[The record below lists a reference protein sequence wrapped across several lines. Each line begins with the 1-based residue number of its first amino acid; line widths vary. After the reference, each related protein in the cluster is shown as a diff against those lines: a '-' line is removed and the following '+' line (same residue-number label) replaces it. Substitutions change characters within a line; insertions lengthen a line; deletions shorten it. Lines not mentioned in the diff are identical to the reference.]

1 VFAASPFDAFV
12 EKRGSARRRGTFG
25 MIVHEMGRLIV
36 EGVYAAGTTLPREDE
51 LIAKLNVSR
60 TPFREAMKTLAA
72 KGLVEI
78 RPKTGTRVRERSDWH
93 HTDPDVM
100 VWHYEAGSSKEFLD
114 SLADLRR
121 VLEPAAAARAAERAT
136 KADVARI
143 AKAYRGMY
151 DTIDD
156 PKGHSEADRDFHTA
170 IFLATHNLML
180 SQMIDLIVVGIYANA
195 VMASAA
201 VVEGQRQ
208 SLPYHAAVLAA
219 IEAKDPIAATAVTN
233 RLLDSWHPAP
243 ERVRLAK
250 QREKA
255 LARSGNKAEAKC
267 Q

>member
-12 EKRGSARRRGTFG
+12 DKRGSTRRRGTFG

-36 EGVYAAGTTLPREDE
+36 DGAFAAGTTLPREDE

-100 VWHYEAGSSKEFLD
+100 VWHYEAGPSKEFLD

-136 KADVARI
+136 KADIARI
-143 AKAYRGMY
+143 TKAYRGMC
-151 DTIDD
+151 DTIGD

-195 VMASAA
+195 VIASPA

-219 IEAKDPIAATAVTN
+219 IEAKDPIAATAAAN